1 MSLGTKVYIGSNYK
15 KLLHT
20 YLGKLIKEGD
30 GSWSKFMNLSSEERA
45 EFIEAYYQLEKDL
58 TTVVV
63 ESEWVEP
70 QNRNRD

>member
-20 YLGKLIKEGD
+20 FLGKLIKEGD
-30 GSWSKFMNLSSEERA
+30 GSWAKFMNLTSDEKA

-58 TTVVV
+58 NTVVV
-63 ESEWVEP
+63 ESVKELPDDRVL
-70 QNRNRD
+70 